1 MGEIVAAV
9 GTCHTPYMFTRPP
22 DENPQQLDQAGAGMR
37 ELGKVLDETKPDA
50 ILFFGADHVE
60 TFSVT
65 CVPSFAIVAGNRAIA
80 KFAGREHNLPIHRE
94 MAEDILNKLVVDH
107 SFDIAYSEDAELGH
121 AFSIPFEY
129 VIGGR
134 NIPVIPFFT
143 NVYVPPL
150 PTPRRCAALGR
161 AIADIVKGRKERVAI
176 IASGGM
182 SHFPGTTKYLHPEF
196 DFDRWLLSQFE
207 TGNTDALLNMT
218 GTQLDEVGN
227 TEMLS
232 WAVMFGAIGRQE
244 GELIDYIPDLAPRA
258 RHDAVPAAARTE
270 AARRLS
276 VAEPF
281 GGFTFENRGFQFYK
295 HPPAEAYG
303 LNKLLFESRHS
314 AELRARIINDFEA
327 VADEY
332 DLHGEQRTAAEEL
345 INVGKGGLVSEHVG
359 PLAEAGAHPLQ
370 ALMSLHVI
378 FSTSHKRGQEA
389 AAAAAPRNTDLQVGQ
404 VGLVGRWGWQGLETA
419 SHLPDRPHPTH
430 PPGEVL

>member
-22 DENPQQLDQAGAGMR
+22 DENPKQLDQAGAGMQ

-94 MAEDILNKLVVDH
+94 MAEDILNKLVVDY

-150 PTPRRCAALGR
+150 PTPRRCAALGK
-161 AIADIVKGRKERVAI
+161 AMAEIVKGRKERVAI

-182 SHFPGTTKYLHPEF
+182 SHFPGTTKYMHPEF
-196 DFDRWLLSQFE
+196 DFDRWLVSQFE
-207 TGNTDALLNMT
+207 VGNTDALLNMT

-232 WAVMFGAIGRQE
+232 WAVMFGAIGPME
-244 GELIDYIPDLAPRA
+244 GELIDYIPTWHHGLCMMRFLPHRERQHAP
-258 RHDAVPAAARTE
+258 TK
-270 AARRLS
+270 
-276 VAEPF
+276 VAQQF
-281 GGFTFENRGFQFYK
+281 GGFKFENRGFQFYK

-314 AELRARIINDFEA
+314 AELRERIVNSFEA

-332 DLHGEQRTAAEEL
+332 DLHGEQRTAAEEM
-345 INVGKGGLVSEHVG
+345 INVGKGGLVSDHVG
-359 PLAEAGAHPLQ
+359 PLAAAGAHPLQ

-378 FSTSHKRGQEA
+378 FSTTHKRGQEA
-389 AAAAAPRNTDLQVGQ
+389 AAAA
-404 VGLVGRWGWQGLETA
+404 QG
-419 SHLPDRPHPTH
+419 SH
-430 PPGEVL
+430 

>member
-22 DENPQQLDQAGAGMR
+22 DENPQQLDQAGAAMQ

-50 ILFFGADHVE
+50 ILFFGSDHVE

-65 CVPSFAIVAGNRAIA
+65 CVPSFAIIAGTRAIA
-80 KFAGREHNLPIHRE
+80 RFAGREHNLPIHRA
-94 MAEDILNKLVVDH
+94 MAEDILNKLVVDY
-107 SFDIAYSEDAELGH
+107 SFDLAYSEDAELGH

-129 VIGGR
+129 VIGKR
-134 NIPVIPFFT
+134 EIPVIPFFT

-150 PTPRRCAALGR
+150 PTPRRCAALGA
-161 AIADIVKGRKERVAI
+161 AIADIVKKRPERVAI

-182 SHFPGTTKYLHPEF
+182 SHFPGTRKYLHPEF
-196 DFDRWLLSQFE
+196 DFDRWLVSQFE
-207 TGNTDALLNMT
+207 TGNSDALLDMT

-227 TEMLS
+227 TEMLNWS
-232 WAVMFGAIGRQE
+232 IMFGAIGRQK
-244 GELIDYIPDLAPRA
+244 GELIDYIPTWHHGLCMMRFLPQRA
-258 RHDAVPAAARTE
+258 RTQAPTT
-270 AARRLS
+270 
-276 VAEPF
+276 VAQQF
-281 GGFTFENRGFQFYK
+281 GGFTFQNQGFQFYK

-314 AELRARIINDFEA
+314 AALRERIISDFDA
-327 VADEY
+327 VANEF
-332 DLHGEQRTAAEEL
+332 DLHGAQREAAREL

-378 FSTSHKRGQEA
+378 FSTSHARGQQA
-389 AAAAAPRNTDLQVGQ
+389 MA
-404 VGLVGRWGWQGLETA
+404 TA
-419 SHLPDRPHPTH
+419 EKR
-430 PPGEVL
+430 

>member
-22 DENPQQLDQAGAGMR
+22 DENPQQLDQAGASMQ

-50 ILFFGADHVE
+50 ILFFGSDHVE

-65 CVPSFAIVAGNRAIA
+65 CVPSFAIIAGSRAIA

-107 SFDIAYSEDAELGH
+107 NFDMAYSEDAELGH

-129 VIGGR
+129 VIGKR
-134 NIPVIPFFT
+134 DIPVIPFFT

-150 PTPRRCAALGR
+150 PTPRRCAALGK
-161 AIADIVKGRKERVAI
+161 AVAEIVRGRKERVAV

-182 SHFPGTTKYLHPEF
+182 SHFPGTKKYLHPEF
-196 DFDRWLLSQFE
+196 DFDRWLVSQFE
-207 TGNTDALLNMT
+207 AGNADALLNMT

-227 TEMLS
+227 TELLN
-232 WAVMFGAIGRQE
+232 WAMMFGAIGAQE
-244 GELIDYIPDLAPRA
+244 GELIDYIPTWHHGLCMMRFLPHRE
-258 RHDAVPAAARTE
+258 RKQAATQ
-270 AARRLS
+270 
-276 VAEPF
+276 VANQF
-281 GGFTFENRGFQFYK
+281 GGFKFLNQGFQFYK

-314 AELRARIINDFEA
+314 ADLRRRIIDDFDK

-332 DLHGEQRTAAEEL
+332 ELRGVQRKAAEEL

-378 FSTSHKRGQEA
+378 FSTSHQRGQQAMA
-389 AAAAAPRNTDLQVGQ
+389 AGQ
-404 VGLVGRWGWQGLETA
+404 GK
-419 SHLPDRPHPTH
+419 H
-430 PPGEVL
+430 